1 MLLWRAGVRAR
12 WSAATPP
19 AVHRGTRGG
28 GVRIHTYSHHH
39 YRNSGGSSSSNCYA
53 MQTLRRRV
61 VLHTGST
68 RLHGVRGIHTTASPL
83 AGRLNAQQQ
92 AKRDRAKH
100 WLRHQ
105 VQSCVVGVSTVATPR
120 AHATFTLLQSKKAKK
135 RYRKRMSEVKRTTRP
150 SASSELAVYS
160 KDDLATLA
168 PERME
173 ETINKH
179 RVLMEAIMT
188 EVPQPPS
195 AKEGE
200 RAEGWATVALAAP
213 QHAHQC
219 CCCCCVALYTRAEG
233 H

>member
-1 MLLWRAGVRAR
+1 MLNNKQSVIVPSTGCV
-12 WSAATPP
+12 
-19 AVHRGTRGG
+19 TR
-28 GVRIHTYSHHH
+28 YSLVWLV
-39 YRNSGGSSSSNCYA
+39 C
-53 MQTLRRRV
+53 
-61 VLHTGST
+61 
-68 RLHGVRGIHTTASPL
+68 
-83 AGRLNAQQQ
+83 QQ
-92 AKRDRAKH
+92 
-100 WLRHQ
+100 LRHL
-105 VQSCVVGVSTVATPR
+105 VLMLRFA
-120 AHATFTLLQSKKAKK
+120 LLQSKKAKK

-200 RAEGWATVALAAP
+200 RAEGWATLALAAP
-213 QHAHQC
+213 QHAYHLLLCCIVHQS
-219 CCCCCVALYTRAEG
+219 
-233 H
+233 

>member
-1 MLLWRAGVRAR
+1 MVTVVLLAALAPVLCASCQKVLHAGSTATSLNCAQHVESKSARRKSDSRQQQPTMLLWRAGVRAR

-39 YRNSGGSSSSNCYA
+39 YRNSGGSSSSSCYA

-120 AHATFTLLQSKKAKK
+120 AHATFCTA
-135 RYRKRMSEVKRTTRP
+135 
-150 SASSELAVYS
+150 AV
-160 KDDLATLA
+160 
-168 PERME
+168 
-173 ETINKH
+173 
-179 RVLMEAIMT
+179 
-188 EVPQPPS
+188 
-195 AKEGE
+195 
-200 RAEGWATVALAAP
+200 
-213 QHAHQC
+213 
-219 CCCCCVALYTRAEG
+219 
-233 H
+233 